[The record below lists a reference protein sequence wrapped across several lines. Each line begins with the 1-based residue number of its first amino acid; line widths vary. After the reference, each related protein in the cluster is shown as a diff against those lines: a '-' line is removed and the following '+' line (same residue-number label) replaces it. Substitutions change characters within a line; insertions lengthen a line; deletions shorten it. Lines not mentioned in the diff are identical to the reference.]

1 MSLPC
6 GLTLREGQ
14 VQYSTPYAAGHVAG
28 SAAASRVRWPVGGW
42 CEIGTMRTMA
52 MNVRLTEEAERV
64 LAALSEEDG
73 VSKNEEINRAI
84 LDRGARL
91 SHQKDVRA
99 LAREAITSYGPL
111 LDRLAQ

>member
-1 MSLPC
+1 M
-6 GLTLREGQ
+6 T
-14 VQYSTPYAAGHVAG
+14 
-28 SAAASRVRWPVGGW
+28 
-42 CEIGTMRTMA
+42 TMA

-64 LAALSEEDG
+64 LVALAEEDG

-91 SHQKDVRA
+91 SREKDVRA
-99 LAREAITSYGPL
+99 LARDAIKNYRPL

>member
-1 MSLPC
+1 MS
-6 GLTLREGQ
+6 
-14 VQYSTPYAAGHVAG
+14 
-28 SAAASRVRWPVGGW
+28 
-42 CEIGTMRTMA
+42 TMA

-64 LAALSEEDG
+64 LTALAETEG

-91 SHQKDVRA
+91 SREKEVRA
-99 LAREAITSYGPL
+99 LARDAIKAYGPL